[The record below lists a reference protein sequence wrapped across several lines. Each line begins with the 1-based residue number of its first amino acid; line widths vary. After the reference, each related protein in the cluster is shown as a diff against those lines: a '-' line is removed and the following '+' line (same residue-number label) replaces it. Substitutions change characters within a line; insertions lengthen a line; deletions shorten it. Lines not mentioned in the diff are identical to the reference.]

1 MQDDQVNR
9 MHQTRARSEIEAT
22 PSHAARNR
30 ILSATLSELLD
41 ERKQATSFKELER
54 IANKYDMD
62 IAKLESLARFVNTP
76 TIGEGTTT
84 RTKDT
89 NEEQIITSTVSVT
102 TILDWSTRST

>member
-1 MQDDQVNR
+1 

-41 ERKQATSFKELER
+41 ERKQTTSFKELER